1 MLETSSGRQVR
12 MVIESCVDGELRRG
26 AQFEYLK
33 MSMLSQSFDALAET
47 VGQRYEK
54 VDENE

>member
-1 MLETSSGRQVR
+1 